1 MKPYDDSK
9 PTRCITYSLHGYVLN
24 VDLEYPDKL
33 HELHNDYPLASEK
46 LKIDRSNI
54 ANQHIA

>member
-9 PTRCITYSLHGYVLN
+9 PTRYITYSLHGYVLN

-33 HELHNDYPLASEK
+33 HELHNDS
-46 LKIDRSNI
+46 
-54 ANQHIA
+54 H

>member
-9 PTRCITYSLHGYVLN
+9 KSRFITYSLHGYISN

-33 HELHNDYPLASEK
+33 HKLYNDYRLASEK
-46 LKIDRSNI
+46 FKIDRSNI
-54 ANQHIA
+54 ANQYTA